1 MTFNEDFIN
10 VLKQYG
16 KLPYE
21 SPVFKL
27 EQVKQ
32 LHKELDNQKET
43 TFKLSQEMFRIQT
56 LNQVDFKGIK

>member
-1 MTFNEDFIN
+1 MTLNEDFIH

-56 LNQVDFKGIK
+56 LN

>member
-1 MTFNEDFIN
+1 MTFNKDFID

-21 SPVFKL
+21 SPVYKL

-43 TFKLSQEMFRIQT
+43 TLKLSQTIFRI
-56 LNQVDFKGIK
+56 